1 MSFDKE
7 VIMEEVLK
15 RIILENQER
24 IEHKKL
30 IPRYLVLPEIEQIS
44 IITGLRRSGKT
55 SLLFIETDK
64 YPKED
69 VLFLDFEDERLVMLN
84 SLSSYD
90 CIIDSYKRLFEERK
104 PVLFFD
110 EIQGLKNWYLYVKR
124 LYSQGFKI
132 YITGSNSDLITRDIS
147 TYISGRGVEFEILPF
162 SFFEFLQLKG
172 RSFQDSDLFTKVP
185 KILNLFDDYL
195 LYGGLPEVIRSDDKM
210 LSIRSIFDLLFYKD
224 LIARFKCSE
233 YGVKLVIS
241 KLVENVGKYFSL
253 NKLHNKL
260 KPLYNISKPTTIQY
274 VNILEKPYLV
284 QAVFQYRKSFV
295 QRERERKVYF
305 MDNSF
310 ITLNSVEPD
319 LGKLLENLVF
329 IELRREHKE
338 LYYHKT
344 TKGFETDFVVPKE
357 KKAFQ
362 VSYSL
367 KDVET
372 REREVRALIST
383 MKELDLM
390 HGTILTY
397 NEEEMLIESGFDIEV
412 IPVWKWLLKKTVA

>member
-1 MSFDKE
+1 
-7 VIMEEVLK
+7 MENVLK

-24 IEHKKL
+24 IKQKQL
-30 IPRYLVLPEIEQIS
+30 ISRYLKLPEIEQIS

-55 SLLFIETDK
+55 SLLYNETDK
-64 YPKED
+64 YLKRD
-69 VLFLDFEDERLVMLN
+69 ILFLDFEDERLVMLN

-90 CIIDSYKRLFEERK
+90 CIIDSYKRLFEENK

-110 EIQGLKNWYLYVKR
+110 EIQGLKNWHLYVKR
-124 LYSQGFKI
+124 LYSQGYKI

-147 TYISGRGVEFEILPF
+147 TYISGRGIEFEILPF
-162 SFFEFLQLKG
+162 SFTEYLQLKG
-172 RSFQDSDLFTKVP
+172 RSFQESELFTEVP
-185 KILNLFDDYL
+185 QILNLFDDYL
-195 LYGGLPEVIRSDDKM
+195 IYGGLPEVIRSKDKI

-224 LIARFKCSE
+224 LIVRFKCSE
-233 YGVKLVIS
+233 YGIKLVIS
-241 KLVENVGKYFSL
+241 KLVENVGKTFSL

-260 KPLYNISKPTTIQY
+260 KPLYDMSKPTTIHY

-284 QAVFQYRKSFV
+284 QTVFQYRKSFV
-295 QRERERKVYF
+295 QRESERKVYF

-310 ITLNSVEPD
+310 ITMNSIEPD

-329 IELRREHKE
+329 IELRRRQKE

-344 TKGFETDFVVPKE
+344 TKGFETDFVVSKE
-357 KKAFQ
+357 KKAYQ

-372 REREVRALIST
+372 REREIRALIST
-383 MKELDLM
+383 MNELDFK

-397 NEEEMLIESGFDIEV
+397 NEEETISVSDYDIKV
-412 IPVWKWLLKKTVA
+412 IPVWKWLLNKKQ

>member
-1 MSFDKE
+1 
-7 VIMEEVLK
+7 MEEVLK

-24 IEHKKL
+24 IERKKL
-30 IPRYLVLPEIEQIS
+30 IPRYLKLPEIEQIS

-55 SLLFIETDK
+55 SLLFNETDK

-69 VLFLDFEDERLVMLN
+69 VLFLDFEDERLVVLN

-90 CIIDSYKRLFEERK
+90 CIIDSYKRLFEKRK

-110 EIQGLKNWYLYVKR
+110 EIQGLKNWHLYVKR
-124 LYSQGFKI
+124 LYSQGYKI

-147 TYISGRGVEFEILPF
+147 TFISGRGIEFEILPF
-162 SFFEFLQLKG
+162 SFSEYLQLKE

-185 KILNLFDDYL
+185 QILNLFDDYL

-210 LSIRSIFDLLFYKD
+210 LSIHSIFNLLFYKD
-224 LIARFKCSE
+224 LIVKFKCSE

-241 KLVENVGKYFSL
+241 KLVENVGKTFSL

-260 KPLYNISKPTTIQY
+260 KPLYNMSKPTTIQY

-284 QAVFQYRKSFV
+284 QTVFQYRKSFV
-295 QRERERKVYF
+295 QRERERKVFF

-310 ITLNSVEPD
+310 ITMNSIKPD

-329 IELRREHKE
+329 IELRRRQKE
-338 LYYHKT
+338 LYYHKN
-344 TKGFETDFVVPKE
+344 TKGLETDFVVPKE
-357 KKAFQ
+357 KMAFQ

-367 KDVET
+367 KDIET

-383 MKELDLM
+383 MNELDYR

-397 NEEEMLIESGFDIEV
+397 NEEEMLNISGFDIKV
-412 IPVWKWLLKKTVA
+412 IPVWKWLLNKKQ

>member
-1 MSFDKE
+1 
-7 VIMEEVLK
+7 MEEILK

-24 IEHKKL
+24 IERKQL
-30 IPRYLVLPEIEQIS
+30 IPRYLKLPEIEQIS

-55 SLLFIETDK
+55 SLLFNEADK
-64 YPKED
+64 YLKRNI
-69 VLFLDFEDERLVMLN
+69 LFLDFEDERLVMLN

-90 CIIDSYKRLFEERK
+90 CIIDSYKRLFENNK
-104 PVLFFD
+104 PILFFD
-110 EIQGLKNWYLYVKR
+110 EIQGLKNWHLYVKR
-124 LYSQGFKI
+124 LYSQGYKI

-147 TYISGRGVEFEILPF
+147 TYISGRGIEFEILPF
-162 SFFEFLQLKG
+162 SFLEYLQLKG
-172 RSFQDSDLFTKVP
+172 ISFQESELFTEVP

-195 LYGGLPEVIRSDDKM
+195 VYGGLPEVICSDDKI

-224 LIARFKCSE
+224 LIVRFKCSE
-233 YGVKLVIS
+233 YGVKLIIS
-241 KLVENVGKYFSL
+241 KLVENVGKTFSL

-260 KPLYNISKPTTIQY
+260 KPLYNMSKPTTIHY
-274 VNILEKPYLV
+274 VNILEKPYLT
-284 QAVFQYRKSFV
+284 QMVFQYRKSFV
-295 QRERERKVYF
+295 QRESERKVYF

-310 ITLNSVEPD
+310 ITLNSIKPD

-329 IELRREHKE
+329 IELKRRQKE
-338 LYYHKT
+338 LFYHKT
-344 TKGFETDFVVPKE
+344 TKGFETDFVIPQEKE
-357 KKAFQ
+357 AFQ

-383 MKELDLM
+383 MNELDFK

-397 NEEEMLIESGFDIEV
+397 NEEEMLSESGFDIKV
-412 IPVWKWLLKKTVA
+412 IPVWKWLLDKNQ

>member
-1 MSFDKE
+1 MPFNKE
-7 VIMEEVLK
+7 EIMEDILK

-24 IEHKKL
+24 IEQKQL
-30 IPRYLVLPEIEQIS
+30 IPRYLKLPKIEQIS

-55 SLLFIETDK
+55 SLLYNETNR
-64 YPKED
+64 YLKED

-84 SLSSYD
+84 TLSSYD
-90 CIIDSYKRLFEERK
+90 CIIDSYKRLFENRK
-104 PVLFFD
+104 PILFFD
-110 EIQGLKNWYLYVKR
+110 EIQGLKNWHLYVKR
-124 LYSQGFKI
+124 LYTQGYKI
-132 YITGSNSDLITRDIS
+132 YLTGSNSDLVTRDIS
-147 TYISGRGVEFEILPF
+147 TYISGRGIEFEILPF
-162 SFFEFLQLKG
+162 SFSEYLQLKG
-172 RSFQDSDLFTKVP
+172 KEIRENERYTKIP
-185 KILNLFDDYL
+185 QILNLFDDYL
-195 LYGGLPEVIRSDDKM
+195 INGGLPEIIRSEDKM

-224 LIARFKCSE
+224 LIVRFKCSE

-241 KLVENVGKYFSL
+241 KLVENVGKTFSL

-260 KPLYNISKPTTIQY
+260 KPIYDISKPTTIHY
-274 VNILEKPYLV
+274 VNILEKPYLI
-284 QAVFQYRKSFV
+284 QTVFQYRRSFV
-295 QRERERKVYF
+295 QRESERKVYF

-310 ITLNSVEPD
+310 ITMNSIGPD

-329 IELRREHKE
+329 IELKRRQKE

-357 KKAFQ
+357 KEAFQ

-372 REREVRALIST
+372 REREIRALIST
-383 MKELDLM
+383 MNELDFK

-397 NEEEMLIESGFDIEV
+397 NEEEILSISGFDIKV
-412 IPVWKWLLKKTVA
+412 IPVWKWLLDNKQ